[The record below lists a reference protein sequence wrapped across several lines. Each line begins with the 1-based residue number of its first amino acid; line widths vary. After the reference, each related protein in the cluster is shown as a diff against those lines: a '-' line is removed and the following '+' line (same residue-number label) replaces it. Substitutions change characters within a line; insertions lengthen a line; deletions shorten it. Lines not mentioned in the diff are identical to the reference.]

1 MQEFIWLPS
10 NEKLINMKKFI
21 LLTALIS
28 VSATAF
34 SQKKIIDHTV
44 YNDWK
49 RTEKQQLSSN
59 GNWVTYETVPARG
72 DGYLYI
78 YNVKKQKLDSFFRAK
93 DAKIAWD
100 ESFIA
105 FKVTPGFDSLRNC
118 ELNKVDKKK
127 WPKDSLY
134 IFNISND
141 SVVKIAKLK
150 QFSVAQ
156 KGSVLAYTLEGNEL
170 EYESSKKKSK
180 KKKSTFC
187 TKKKKDTKEEIKSD
201 GNLFYVCNAKLE
213 KVISVNNVTEFSLT
227 ENGQNV
233 AFIQHTKVKVDS
245 FSLKVHS
252 VSDGKEVISFPN
264 KLAYTLPSWN
274 KALNKIAFL
283 NSIDT
288 NKVKQHNLTVY
299 DFKTKKERIIGDT
312 IELDFSLDLGV
323 SEHRTPLFTDNGK
336 FLFFGVNKRVKAT
349 PKDSLLDSEK
359 VNVDVWHYL
368 DPQIQPQQLA
378 ELKTAKK
385 KNILYVYQPENESIV
400 RLSEDTLEISVD
412 ADFEGNYLLASSNER
427 YAIQAQWKSP
437 RLEDYY
443 RVSVLTGAKE
453 LISSGIPFAGS
464 LSPSGTYFSYFNA
477 TDKNHYL
484 LNLNTKAKE
493 CVTCSANEVLWIE
506 DLNGQ
511 PTEAGPLGEYG
522 YMKGESHFLLRSE
535 FDVWAYEIATK
546 SLRPLTERKGEKRT
560 IELELVKWSTD
571 SIYYDL
577 KDCYIKGFDRT
588 TKGSHLFDL
597 YDEVGDFGLH
607 SKYKGDFKL
616 LSVSTNANRNA
627 ILLRRSTVANYPEVR
642 LLTRQFTDEK
652 VLSNTNPQQSQ
663 YNWATTELVKWKA
676 YDGTPLEGILYKPAD
691 FDASKKYPLIAY
703 FYELNSE
710 NLHNHLAPKSSPSVI
725 NPTEYASAGY
735 LVLIPDIRYQ
745 AGHPAKSAFNCIVSG
760 TDYVVKNFPVDSTR
774 IGLQGQSWGGYQTAQ
789 LITMTNKYA
798 AAMAGAPVGNMFSA
812 YGGIRWGTGLN
823 RQFQYESAQ
832 SRIGKTIWEAPEL
845 YIENSPLFHLPKVK
859 TPLLM
864 MHNDKDGAVPWY
876 QGIELYNG
884 MRRLGKP
891 CWLLNYNEDDHNLR
905 KDPYKMDL
913 SIRMRQFFDHY
924 LQGKPMPV
932 WMKSGIPAVEKGE
945 KLGYETEE
953 K

>member
-1 MQEFIWLPS
+1 MQEFIWLLS
-10 NEKLINMKKFI
+10 NEKRINMKKFI

-28 VSATAF
+28 VSTTAF

-105 FKVTPGFDSLRNC
+105 FKVTPGFDTLRNC

-127 WPKDSLY
+127 WPKDSLF
-134 IFNISND
+134 IFNSSND
-141 SVVKIAKLK
+141 SVIKIAKLK

-156 KGSVLAYTLEGNEL
+156 KGSVLFYLTEDKSFEGTA
-170 EYESSKKKSK
+170 KK
-180 KKKSTFC
+180 KKKSFLH
-187 TKKKKDTKEEIKSD
+187 KKKKSENKEIKSD
-201 GNLFYVCNAKLE
+201 GTLFYKWTNFESKGHYI
-213 KVISVNNVTEFSLT
+213 KDVTEFSLS
-227 ENGQNV
+227 EDGKYV
-233 AFIQHTKVKVDS
+233 AYIRHSKVKSDS
-245 FSLKVHS
+245 FSLSICLVYDEYGI
-252 VSDGKEVISFPN
+252 VEFPKMSAY
-264 KLAYTLPSWN
+264 KLPVWN
-274 KALNKIAFL
+274 KNTSKIAYL
-283 NSIDT
+283 SSSDT
-288 NKVKQHNLTVY
+288 NNVKQFDLHVY
-299 DFKTKKERIIGDT
+299 DLKTKKQRLIGDT
-312 IELDFSLDLGV
+312 LELDFSKELGI
-323 SEHRTPLFTDNGK
+323 SEHRTPIFTDNGK
-336 FLFFGVNKRVKAT
+336 YLFFGVNQRVKQEA
-349 PKDSLLDSEK
+349 KDTLLETEK

-385 KNILYVYQPENESIV
+385 KNILYVYQLENESIV
-400 RLSEDTLEISVD
+400 RLSEDSLDISVD
-412 ADFEGNYLLASSNER
+412 ADLEGNYLLASSNER

-464 LSPSGTYFSYFNA
+464 LSPSGTYFSYFNPS
-477 TDKNHYL
+477 DKNHYL

-493 CVTCSANEVLWIE
+493 CVTCSANEVVWIE

-522 YMKGESHFLLRSE
+522 YTKGETHFFLRSE
-535 FDVWAYEIATK
+535 FDVWAYEIANQ
-546 SLRPLTERKGEKRT
+546 SLRPLTERKGEKRN
-560 IELELVKWSTD
+560 IELELVKWSND
-571 SIYYDL
+571 SVYYDL

-597 YDEVGDFGLH
+597 YDETGDFGLH

-627 ILLRRSTVANYPEVR
+627 ILLRRSTVADYPEVR
-642 LLTRQFTDEK
+642 LFTRQFTDEK

-760 TDYVVKNFPVDSTR
+760 TDYIVKNYPVDSTR
-774 IGLQGQSWGGYQTAQ
+774 LGLQGQSWGGYQTAQ

-812 YGGIRWGTGLN
+812 YGGIRWGSGLN

-932 WMKSGIPAVEKGE
+932 WMKSGIPAVEKGD

-953 K
+953 E